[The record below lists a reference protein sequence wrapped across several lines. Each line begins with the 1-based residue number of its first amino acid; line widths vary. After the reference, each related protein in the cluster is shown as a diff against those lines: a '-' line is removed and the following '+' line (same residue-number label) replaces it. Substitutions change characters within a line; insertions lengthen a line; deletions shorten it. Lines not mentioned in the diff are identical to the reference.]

1 MLTDLRKTFRDFQLL
16 KIIAQFIKST
26 IDRAPFEPFNNV
38 FFRHYQIIQVI
49 SSYFQP
55 LAIDD
60 VHVFIKNALR
70 ELNVCC
76 H

>member
-38 FFRHYQIIQVI
+38 FFVIIKLFKLFLPI
-49 SSYFQP
+49 SNRWQLTTCTSS
-55 LAIDD
+55 
-60 VHVFIKNALR
+60 
-70 ELNVCC
+70 
-76 H
+76 